1 MKIAVI
7 VHGRFHAFDLVRALT
22 KRGNDVH
29 VFTNYPRWA
38 AVRFGLRKE
47 AVHSLWPHGVALR
60 AVQKLGDKAWD
71 LACPAM
77 HTWFSRWASSE
88 LRRGDWDVIHS
99 FSGVAENIFLSQLDA
114 RRHFMVRGSSHIRCQ
129 DQILREESERAGVP
143 LERPTR
149 WIIDREEREYALCDQ
164 MLVLSSFAFSSFVHR
179 GVPASKLSLFPLGVD
194 TRSFRPSEEAL
205 NARLSRILSGQ
216 PLRVTFTGTLNYR
229 KGLYDFERIVRALD
243 PQKFEFELIGSVQAE
258 AQDVVSKLPANVTLV
273 RRQPQ
278 SKLPAWYNRGDVFL
292 FPTLEDGFAVVL
304 AQAYANALPIITT
317 TNCAGPDMI
326 RHGQSGWV
334 LPIRRSDLFIEQL
347 LWCDA
352 NRDRLAEV
360 VRRLYDTWQARD
372 WNDVAAD
379 FESIV
384 SNVVGRGA
392 KPVEPVETV
401 PTRALV
407 GEQAGL

>member
-29 VFTNYPRWA
+29 VFTNYPKWA
-38 AVRFGLRKE
+38 AARFGLRKE

-77 HTWFSRWASSE
+77 HAWFSRWAASE
-88 LRRGDWDVIHS
+88 LRRGEWDVIHS

-143 LERPTR
+143 LERPNR

-164 MLVLSSFAFSSFVHR
+164 ILVLSSFALSSFVQH

-205 NARLSRILSGQ
+205 NARVSRILSGQ

-243 PQKFEFELIGSVQAE
+243 PEKFQFELIGSVQSE

-273 RRQPQ
+273 PRQPQ
-278 SKLPAWYNRGDVFL
+278 SKLPEWYNRGDVFL

-379 FESIV
+379 FERIV

-392 KPVEPVETV
+392 KPAGPAETAPV
-401 PTRALV
+401 PALV
-407 GEQAGL
+407 GEQRGL

>member
-1 MKIAVI
+1 LKIAVI
-7 VHGRFHAFDLVRALT
+7 VHGRFHAFDLARALT

-29 VFTNYPRWA
+29 VFTNYPKWA
-38 AVRFGLRKE
+38 AARFGLRKE
-47 AVHSLWPHGVALR
+47 AVHSLWPHGVVLR
-60 AVQKLGDKAWD
+60 TVQKLGDKAWD

-88 LRRGDWDVIHS
+88 LRRGEWDVIHS

-129 DQILREESERAGVP
+129 DQILGEESERAGVS
-143 LERPTR
+143 LERPTG
-149 WIIDREEREYALCDQ
+149 WMIDREEREYALCDQ
-164 MLVLSSFAFSSFVHR
+164 MLVLSSFARSSFVQY

-205 NARLSRILSGQ
+205 NARVSRILSGQ

-243 PQKFEFELIGSVQAE
+243 PEKFQFELIGSVQAE
-258 AQDVVSKLPANVTLV
+258 AQDVVAKLPANVTLV
-273 RRQPQ
+273 PRQPQ
-278 SKLPAWYNRGDVFL
+278 SKLPEWYNRGDVFL

-334 LPIRRSDLFIEQL
+334 LPIRRPDLFIEQL

-379 FESIV
+379 FERIV
-384 SNVVGRGA
+384 SNVGSRGA
-392 KPVEPVETV
+392 KPADLLEAAAAP
-401 PTRALV
+401 ALA
-407 GEQAGL
+407 GEQQGL